1 MTADDP
7 ITRRATPDDAERVA
21 QLLHDFNTEF
31 DTPSPGPDR
40 LAARLRVLLAGPDTL
55 ALLGGSPA
63 VAVGLVTLRPNVWYD
78 GKVALLD
85 ELYVEPARRG
95 QGIGSAIIEHLLG
108 LAPGEEIDLIEINVD
123 EGDVDARRFYE
134 RHGFSSTEPG
144 STERALYYHRE
155 LTDPAD
161 GGR

>member
-1 MTADDP
+1 VRLATAG
-7 ITRRATPDDAERVA
+7 DAGQVA
-21 QLLHDFNTEF
+21 RLLHDFNLEF
-31 DTPSPGPDR
+31 AAPTPGVEVLATR
-40 LAARLRVLLAGPDTL
+40 LEVLLAGEETFAIL
-55 ALLGGSPA
+55 AGAPA
-63 VAVGLVTLRPNVWYD
+63 VAVALVTLRPNVWYP
-78 GKVALLD
+78 GRVALLD
-85 ELYVEPARRG
+85 ELYFAPRFRG
-95 QGIGSAIIEHLLG
+95 RGIGSKVIGQLLTE
-108 LAPGEEIDLIEINVD
+108 ADERSVSAIEINVD